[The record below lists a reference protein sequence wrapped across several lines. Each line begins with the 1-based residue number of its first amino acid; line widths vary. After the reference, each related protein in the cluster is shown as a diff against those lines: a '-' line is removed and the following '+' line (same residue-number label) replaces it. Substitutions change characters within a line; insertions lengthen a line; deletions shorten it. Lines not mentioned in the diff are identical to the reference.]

1 MKGRGALS
9 NPAGRFEVRVTEP
22 DPPVWP
28 GDGSGAWS
36 GHRRDDWSDDWAAD
50 GPAHEAPPRLATT
63 VSVER
68 ARTIISRNASPDV
81 PFDASINPYRGCEHG
96 CIYCYARP
104 SHSFL
109 GLSPGIDFET
119 RLVAKDGA
127 AALLR
132 QELAAPGYV
141 CRAITIG
148 ANTDPYQPIE
158 RERRLT
164 RGLLEVFAETRH
176 PVALITKSALILRDR
191 DLLADLARDGLA
203 RVYVSV
209 TTLDAAMKRILEPRT
224 ASGQA
229 RLRVVEELRRAGIPA
244 GVLIAPVIPAITD
257 AELEAIVEAAAAA
270 GAVSAGYIMLRLPYE
285 LKELFAEWLAAHFP
299 ERADKVMALVRGLR
313 GGADNDPR
321 FGTRMTGTGPL
332 AELMRRRF
340 ALACRR
346 HGLPAGR
353 DRVPQRTDLFRPP
366 AGPGGQQRLD
376 F

>member
-1 MKGRGALS
+1 MVRTNDGFEIAEVDLKVRGPGNIEGTQQRGML
-9 NPAGRFEVRVTEP
+9 RF
-22 DPPVWP
+22 
-28 GDGSGAWS
+28 
-36 GHRRDDWSDDWAAD
+36 
-50 GPAHEAPPRLATT
+50 
-63 VSVER
+63 
-68 ARTIISRNASPDV
+68 
-81 PFDASINPYRGCEHG
+81 
-96 CIYCYARP
+96 
-104 SHSFL
+104 
-109 GLSPGIDFET
+109 
-119 RLVAKDGA
+119 
-127 AALLR
+127 
-132 QELAAPGYV
+132 
-141 CRAITIG
+141 
-148 ANTDPYQPIE
+148 
-158 RERRLT
+158 
-164 RGLLEVFAETRH
+164 
-176 PVALITKSALILRDR
+176 
-191 DLLADLARDGLA
+191 LLADLARDGLA

-340 ALACRR
+340 AVACRR
-346 HGLPAGR
+346 HGLAAGG
-353 DRVPQRTDLFRPP
+353 DRGPQRTDLFRPP